1 MSEEKSQ
8 EVLDLEEEVKSLK
21 QIIKFLGEDFDESG
35 SHRSIDFAKIFKTLW
50 AGRILYY
57 KVLPATFVIVA
68 LIALSL
74 PNYYTCTVKLSPEL
88 SGSKSTSSLANLA
101 SSFGINLGTS
111 GVGTEALFPTLYP
124 DLMSSVDFKASLFEV
139 PVTIE
144 GDKEEG
150 EKDRTMSYYTYL
162 KDEQKSPWWSAAI
175 SGTMK
180 FIVSLFKNPKPEEDK
195 VDPFR
200 LTKEQ
205 TDIVKAIDKKV
216 VCDVDKKTMVIT
228 IDVTDQDALICATM
242 ADSVK
247 NRLQNFITDYRTSK
261 ARVDLEYYKKML
273 VEAKAKYDEARDRYA
288 AFADS
293 HRDVSSQSAQTKVT
307 DLQTEMQMRSQILQQ
322 VIAQMQE
329 AEMKVQENTPAF
341 TTLQSATVPVKKT
354 GPKRAQMCL
363 IFTFLAFLCTSF
375 YILYKEGGLKQF
387 MGEQT
392 YLQI

>member
-8 EVLDLEEEVKSLK
+8 EVLYLEEEVKSLK

-88 SGSKSTSSLANLA
+88 SGNKSTSSLADLA
-101 SSFGINLGTS
+101 SSFGINLGSS

-180 FIVSLFKNPKPEEDK
+180 FIVSLFKDSKPEEDK

-354 GPKRAQMCL
+354 GPKRAVMCL
-363 IFTFLAFLCTSF
+363 IFTFLAFLGTSV
-375 YILYKEGGLKQF
+375 YILYKEGGLK
-387 MGEQT
+387 
-392 YLQI
+392 

>member
-50 AGRILYY
+50 ASRILYY